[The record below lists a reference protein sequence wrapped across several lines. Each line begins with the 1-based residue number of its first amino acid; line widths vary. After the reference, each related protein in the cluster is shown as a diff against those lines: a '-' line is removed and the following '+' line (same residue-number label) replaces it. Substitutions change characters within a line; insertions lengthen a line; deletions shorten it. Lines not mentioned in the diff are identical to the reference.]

1 MTNNTP
7 TAPVLPWML
16 ILGLASFSLLWPLTT
31 LLGVGN
37 GAPRALTILGI
48 TATVWIAVV
57 GFGRVRRPVLTL
69 TLTGLVY
76 GFIALVLAGVTPGGG
91 GPFGDT
97 TTLWALIP
105 ALLMNAAVGALAGLL
120 ALALQRLIGPRSH
133 AR

>member
-7 TAPVLPWML
+7 TAPALPWML

-48 TATVWIAVV
+48 TAAVWIAVV

-76 GFIALVLAGVTPGGG
+76 GFIALVLAGITPGGG

-120 ALALQRLIGPRSH
+120 ALAVQRLIGPRSH
-133 AR
+133 VR